1 MLCCMFLKGS
11 LQANR
16 SNYKQL
22 RLYTTGDLNYS
33 PQLFQAFVDIV
44 RMWHFKI
51 SYKKIRSRKKS
62 LKK

>member
-1 MLCCMFLKGS
+1 MLSCMFLKGS

-44 RMWHFKI
+44 RMWYFKI

>member
-33 PQLFQAFVDIV
+33 PQLLQAFVDIM
-44 RMWHFKI
+44 RMWYLKI
-51 SYKKIRSRKKS
+51 SYKKIRSRMKI

>member
-1 MLCCMFLKGS
+1 MFLKGS

-33 PQLFQAFVDIV
+33 PQLLQAFVDIV
-44 RMWHFKI
+44 RMWYFKI
-51 SYKKIRSRKKS
+51 SYKKIRSRMNI